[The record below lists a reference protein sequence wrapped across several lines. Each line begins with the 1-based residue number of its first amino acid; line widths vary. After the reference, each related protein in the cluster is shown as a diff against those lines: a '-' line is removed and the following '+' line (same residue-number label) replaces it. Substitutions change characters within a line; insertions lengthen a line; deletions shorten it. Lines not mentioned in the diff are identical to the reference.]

1 MKREYTIF
9 LCFISIVFG
18 QGSLDDLNKLGN
30 DQLDLIKSQ
39 LKSGTIP
46 SEALAPTKDTSL
58 ESAIPSSV
66 TIGPA
71 TSAVADGSYFGYDYF
86 KRDINFFDNV
96 PTPPDFKLGP
106 GDEVILSLW
115 GETNSRE
122 KFVINKEG
130 LIYYENV
137 GFINLSNK
145 NVKEAE
151 LILVQELS
159 RIYSTLQDKD
169 NPTEL
174 MLELGKLKSINVY
187 FSGQIE
193 IPGINL
199 IHPFSD
205 IFSAIVQAGGVK
217 KEGSLRM
224 VQLIRNNEIIATV
237 DFYSF
242 FADGKNDF
250 SSIKILDGDVIHIP
264 TVINRVEILGEVYN
278 IGFFELV
285 NDESLADLIKY
296 TGGFTANAS
305 SSALLYIVLPM
316 EERTSD
322 DNAKTSKTISF
333 KEFSNTNLHN
343 GDSVII
349 TSIGDVI
356 TTVEVFGRVK
366 FPGLYPYTSNLKTVL
381 DVAGGFND
389 PVYRKSIREDEILV
403 LRKNKNEFYGKE
415 FKISYKESDKFEL
428 QAEDKIFVYEDYK
441 YNNSFKVTIN
451 GEVQKRR
458 SFPLISKMT
467 VGDAINRAEGFTP
480 LANPSAIIVYE
491 EFTATDESGTVTTVR
506 ENVGNVSQDFVLTS
520 NSIITILP
528 YEDMVNIQG
537 NVYNPGLVAYESKLT
552 VLDYIMLA
560 GGYKENSLKN
570 KVYVKKSNGEID
582 QLVRGRLKRVD
593 EGDTI
598 FVPVD
603 PDPQEFNPTA
613 FTADLVSILT
623 NLATI
628 IFIIDSNSD

>member
-18 QGSLDDLNKLGN
+18 QVSLDDLNKLGN

-39 LKSGTIP
+39 LKSGAVP

-205 IFSAIVQAGGVK
+205 IFSAIVQAGG
-217 KEGSLRM
+217 
-224 VQLIRNNEIIATV
+224 I
-237 DFYSF
+237 
-242 FADGKNDF
+242 
-250 SSIKILDGDVIHIP
+250 
-264 TVINRVEILGEVYN
+264 
-278 IGFFELV
+278 
-285 NDESLADLIKY
+285 
-296 TGGFTANAS
+296 
-305 SSALLYIVLPM
+305 
-316 EERTSD
+316 
-322 DNAKTSKTISF
+322 
-333 KEFSNTNLHN
+333 
-343 GDSVII
+343 
-349 TSIGDVI
+349 
-356 TTVEVFGRVK
+356 
-366 FPGLYPYTSNLKTVL
+366 
-381 DVAGGFND
+381 
-389 PVYRKSIREDEILV
+389 
-403 LRKNKNEFYGKE
+403 
-415 FKISYKESDKFEL
+415 
-428 QAEDKIFVYEDYK
+428 
-441 YNNSFKVTIN
+441 
-451 GEVQKRR
+451 
-458 SFPLISKMT
+458 
-467 VGDAINRAEGFTP
+467 
-480 LANPSAIIVYE
+480 
-491 EFTATDESGTVTTVR
+491 
-506 ENVGNVSQDFVLTS
+506 
-520 NSIITILP
+520 
-528 YEDMVNIQG
+528 
-537 NVYNPGLVAYESKLT
+537 
-552 VLDYIMLA
+552 
-560 GGYKENSLKN
+560 
-570 KVYVKKSNGEID
+570 
-582 QLVRGRLKRVD
+582 
-593 EGDTI
+593 
-598 FVPVD
+598 
-603 PDPQEFNPTA
+603 
-613 FTADLVSILT
+613 
-623 NLATI
+623 
-628 IFIIDSNSD
+628 